1 MRLFFL
7 LIFVLT
13 VLGVETGYTGVS
25 WSSLQSPYCE
35 LFNKCFDGSFLLSGL
50 DVVAN
55 KNWFK
60 FFV

>member
-1 MRLFFL
+1 MRPL

-13 VLGVETGYTGVS
+13 VLGVETGHWVS

-35 LFNKCFDGSFLLSGL
+35 LFNKRFDGSFLRSGL

-55 KNWFK
+55 KNWF
-60 FFV
+60 